1 MCGIIYQS
9 EYNDTG
15 IIGTLSH
22 RGPDEERFVENQIG
36 YWGHSRL
43 SIIDLTSDSS
53 QPMTSLSGNS
63 LIIFNGEIYNYKSL
77 RSDLV
82 SKGIQFKSNGDTEVI
97 LNGIENYGIDFIQKL
112 DGMFAFI
119 FADLKT
125 GKLIFARDFAGKN
138 PLYFSSK
145 HGLTAASEIRTI
157 LKAHPDIKEI
167 NDKGLQQFVR
177 YGIIPEPDTLWRDI
191 EMFPSGYYGIWT
203 GNRFD
208 LTPIR
213 AVAIENNGAGSS
225 HEDVKKQI
233 RNLVSAAVSKRLVS
247 DVAIGTF
254 LSGGIDSSLLVGL
267 MSKEF
272 SLKPKTFSVVF
283 DDQEFSEE
291 SRIEKVVSKWKPDHE
306 YIRLN
311 LNNVLDE
318 IPDSLN
324 AYDHPSIDGV
334 NTFIVSKAVRSKGYK
349 VALSGLGGDELFQ
362 GYGTFNQARF
372 IQKYGKLIGLLP
384 DKFVKNNSRY
394 GRIKDSFSTDINHQP
409 ISSIRSLYSEQQLIN
424 LFGKNYLGWFS
435 IISDYDDSKL
445 NELSGDSKLIA
456 LEWFGYMK
464 NMLIRDTNI
473 MSMANSLEVRA
484 PFTDRE
490 LLSYILHLPD
500 SIKRPGKTKKQ
511 LLVESC
517 SDWVLPEIIESH
529 KMGFVLPMKEWLL
542 GPLNQIVRKN
552 IDTLGNYEATSPL
565 KIKALENIKLLE
577 ENKTTWPRVWQW
589 VILGKTLEKR
599 S

>member
-9 EYNDTG
+9 ENSDTG
-15 IIGTLSH
+15 LIRTLFH
-22 RGPDEERFVENQIG
+22 RGPDEERFEVNKLG
-36 YWGHSRL
+36 YWGHARL

-53 QPMTSLSGNS
+53 QPMTSVSGNS

-82 SKGIQFKSNGDTEVI
+82 SKGIQFKSKGDTEVI
-97 LNGIENYGIDFIQKL
+97 LNGIEYLGIDFIQKL

-125 GKLIFARDFAGKN
+125 GKLVFARDYAGKN
-138 PLYFSSK
+138 PIYFSAK

-157 LKAHPDIKEI
+157 LKAHPDITEI
-167 NDKGLQQFVR
+167 NEKGLQQYVR
-177 YGIIPEPDTLWRDI
+177 YGVIPEPDTLWSDI
-191 EMFPSGYYGIWT
+191 EMFPSGYYGVWSGT
-203 GNRFD
+203 SFD
-208 LTPIR
+208 LTSIN
-213 AVAIENNGAGSS
+213 AISSKSYTNGSS
-225 HEDVKKQI
+225 YEDVKKTI
-233 RNLVSAAVSKRLVS
+233 RNLVSSAVEKRLVS
-247 DVAIGTF
+247 DVEVGTF

-267 MSKEF
+267 MTKEF
-272 SLKPKTFSVVF
+272 NLKPKTFSVVF
-283 DDQEFSEE
+283 DNQEFSEE

-311 LNNVLDE
+311 LNNVLNE

-334 NTFIVSKAVRSKGYK
+334 NTFIVSKSVRSRGYK
-349 VALSGLGGDELFQ
+349 VALSGLGGDEIFQ

-372 IQKYGKLIGLLP
+372 IQNYGKILQFIP
-384 DKFVKNNSRY
+384 DVIVQNNSKY
-394 GRIKDSFSTDINHQP
+394 GRIKDSFSSDLKHQP
-409 ISSIRSLYSEQQLIN
+409 ISSIRSLYSEKQMSK
-424 LFGKNYLGWFS
+424 LFGKGYLGWSS
-435 IISDYDDSKL
+435 IISDYDEFRL
-445 NELSGDSKLIA
+445 NGLTGDSKLIS

-484 PFTDRE
+484 PLTDRE
-490 LLSYILHLPD
+490 LLSYILQLPD
-500 SIKRPGKTKKQ
+500 SMKRPHNIKKQ

-517 SDWVLPEIIESH
+517 SDWVLPEIVESH

-542 GPLNQIVRKN
+542 GPLNQIVREN
-552 IDTLGNYEATSPL
+552 IELLGNYEATSKL
-565 KIKALENIKLLE
+565 KNKALENLSLLE
-577 ENKTTWPRVWQW
+577 ENKTTWSRVWQW
-589 VILGKTLEKR
+589 VVLGNLIGKK
-599 S
+599 